1 MASAAREA
9 SLILRLVDQVTG
21 PAKAITGAL
30 TNLSGVMAGVRTMRA
45 VSNTVADAGRNMRR
59 AATDASAL
67 SLPMVV
73 IGKEAAEAV
82 YNFEKAG
89 NAAEA
94 YGNITAEQR
103 KELEAYAQV
112 LNDESPF
119 TLNQIMDA
127 ANELFKAG
135 LNFEQAM
142 GALRGALQLGTA
154 GDLDVATATDL
165 STNILT
171 SMRLPADT
179 AEQVAASLEKVND
192 VLAFSAAQSNADV
205 LEMAEAFKYA
215 GGVATA
221 VGIPMNELATMFMVM
236 AKNGIKGSEAGTALR
251 SGIVRMLRP
260 TLFAQRQLEALNIE
274 MGDFVTLGE
283 KIDFSNI
290 QDAVSSLTGND
301 LANVKGPIE
310 ALLEDDILKRSPQ
323 KLVSRVME
331 LVAKEVEASGADME
345 VIGDAV
351 TQAIM
356 TGAEKVDMMGF
367 LKELNDKGASAVDMS
382 YIWDVRQG
390 SRLMSLM
397 SEDLDKLLATF
408 DGNVEGAAAR
418 MAATRLKG
426 IVGVVNEFDS
436 AMSKLY
442 ISVAESGVLQTVS
455 SMIKSFTDW
464 LNKMAEL
471 NPKILEFGTYA
482 AAALAVLAPL
492 GLVLSGLASVV
503 AFIANPITLIVAAL
517 AYLAVQNWQGIVL
530 FWQSLQTFFTQALS
544 PEAVAMLGQVVGW
557 FQQLPDA
564 FSGQWINADLST
576 WGRQVGEGLAAV
588 VNAVPKFLEFL
599 DQLKTDAQPIIETLT
614 PVFTAFGEG
623 VMNIAGAI
631 GNLTK
636 GAVDGAVAFFQGMVS
651 GISPETIDTLGR
663 WGTAIAGFA
672 KGLWDLISSIAGA
685 VANADMS
692 GFTEFMRLFG
702 EAFAIGLNTQVAL
715 LDSVV
720 TFLSNLP
727 SLIQTGMSSGMATL
741 QAKVEEIKT
750 WIITFFSSIDL
761 AAIGKAIIDSLIN
774 GIVSAVPF
782 LKETIDGIGGLI
794 NSIGGGGGGNG
805 TAGGGGKMFGDA
817 GGDPGLPMPI
827 EGARASGGPLW
838 DGWFLAGEKGPELG
852 YASGNGHMFNADE
865 TKRMLTG
872 ANNNGGGGVTNHNTF
887 HISTSDPEAAANAVA
902 RRLDASLQRSRG
914 LSMED
919 RPVYG

>member
-9 SLILRLVDQVTG
+9 SLILKLIDQVTG

-30 TNLSGVMAGVRTMRA
+30 TNVSGAMMGIRTMKA
-45 VSNTVADAGRNMRR
+45 VSETVANTGRKLKR
-59 AATDASAL
+59 AAQDASAL
-67 SLPMVV
+67 SVPLVI

-89 NAAEA
+89 NAAQA

-103 KELEAYAQV
+103 KQLEAYAQV

-135 LNFEQAM
+135 LNFDQAM

-171 SMRLPADT
+171 SMRLPQET
-179 AEQVAASLEKVND
+179 AEQVAASLQQVND
-192 VLAFSAAQSNADV
+192 VLAYSAAQSNADV

-260 TLFAQRQLEALNIE
+260 TLFAQRQLKALNID

-283 KIDFSNI
+283 KIDFTNI
-290 QDAVSSLTGND
+290 QDAIASLTGND
-301 LANVKGPIE
+301 LAKVKGPIT

-323 KLVSRVME
+323 KLVSKVME
-331 LVAKEVEASGADME
+331 LVAKEVGASGADMD

-356 TGAEKVDMMGF
+356 TGAEKVDIMGF

-408 DGNVEGAAAR
+408 DDGVQGAAAK
-418 MAATRLKG
+418 MAATRLLG

-442 ISVAESGVLQTVS
+442 ISIADSGVLQTVTD
-455 SMIKSFTDW
+455 MIQGFTNW
-464 LNKMAEL
+464 LNKMGEL

-503 AFIANPITLIVAAL
+503 AFLVNPITLVVAAL
-517 AYLAVQNWQGIVL
+517 AYLAVQNWQGIL
-530 FWQSLQTFFTQALS
+530 GFWKAFREFFTKGLSKESVALF
-544 PEAVAMLGQVVGW
+544 AQVIGW
-557 FQQLPDA
+557 FQKLPEA
-564 FSGQWINADLST
+564 FSKIGKGFDFSV
-576 WGRQVGEGLAAV
+576 WGRKVGQGLADI
-588 VNAVPKFLEFL
+588 VNQVPKFLAWL
-599 DQLKTDAQPIIETLT
+599 DQMKTEAQPILDTIT
-614 PVFTAFGEG
+614 PVLVSFGNG
-623 VMNIAGAI
+623 VVAIAQAI

-636 GAVDGAVAFFQGMVS
+636 GAVDGIVAFFQGMMS

-663 WGTAIAGFA
+663 WGTAIAA
-672 KGLWDLISSIAGA
+672 
-685 VANADMS
+685 
-692 GFTEFMRLFG
+692 
-702 EAFAIGLNTQVAL
+702 
-715 LDSVV
+715 
-720 TFLSNLP
+720 
-727 SLIQTGMSSGMATL
+727 
-741 QAKVEEIKT
+741 
-750 WIITFFSSIDL
+750 FSS
-761 AAIGKAIIDSLIN
+761 SC
-774 GIVSAVPF
+774 GI
-782 LKETIDGIGGLI
+782 
-794 NSIGGGGGGNG
+794 
-805 TAGGGGKMFGDA
+805 
-817 GGDPGLPMPI
+817 
-827 EGARASGGPLW
+827 
-838 DGWFLAGEKGPELG
+838 
-852 YASGNGHMFNADE
+852 
-865 TKRMLTG
+865 
-872 ANNNGGGGVTNHNTF
+872 
-887 HISTSDPEAAANAVA
+887 
-902 RRLDASLQRSRG
+902 
-914 LSMED
+914 
-919 RPVYG
+919 